1 MGIAGILSTNSF
13 NPMKT
18 VTHDRR
24 TDRAASVEKSDPFP
38 QISAEKPKTCPYDYL
53 AKDGLIEYNGVTFV
67 CDYKTNSICLGD
79 MSNEKDVRNIS
90 LPSGGNLKVNVNNF
104 GDLAKAAGMFSPADL
119 NAIMRAIAQYNH
131 CTSKLNELE
140 EEETKTIENAAEHG
154 SEQVDEPIEEP
165 TEDEDIYSGVESFTL
180 TKYQEIQLTEST
192 TIGTSSVN
200 GATECASYE
209 IGGNGKV
216 WTIICIGKDGI
227 SSKKCRDGMELDSW
241 EIKFTNPDEAK
252 RVEDFIAGFKKD
264 ANLKFAGT
272 RDFWS
277 LFLTDGISRDNL
289 VELNDTWMWEE

>member
-1 MGIAGILSTNSF
+1 MGISGITNSSVY
-13 NPMKT
+13 NPIQT
-18 VTHDRR
+18 VT
-24 TDRAASVEKSDPFP
+24 RARKNDNAEGIEKSSSFP

-53 AKDGLIEYNGVTFV
+53 SKDGLIEYNGVTFV

-79 MSNEKDVRNIS
+79 MSNEKEVLNIS

-119 NAIMRAIAQYNH
+119 NAIMRAISQYNH

-140 EEETKTIENAAEHG
+140 EEETKTTENAAEHG
-154 SEQVDEPIEEP
+154 AEQVDEPIEEP

-209 IGGNGKV
+209 TGGNGKV
-216 WTIICIGKDGI
+216 WTITCIGKDGI
-227 SSKKCRDGMELDSW
+227 SSKKCRDGMEFDSW

-264 ANLKFAGT
+264 ANLKFAGMQA
-272 RDFWS
+272 FWS
-277 LFLTDGISRDNL
+277 LFLTGGISRDNL
-289 VELNDTWMWEE
+289 VEINDKWTWEQ

>member
-1 MGIAGILSTNSF
+1 MGISGITNSSVY
-13 NPMKT
+13 NPMQT
-18 VTHDRR
+18 VT
-24 TDRAASVEKSDPFP
+24 RARKNDKAEGIEKSSSFP
-38 QISAEKPKTCPYDYL
+38 QISAEKSKTCPYDYL

-79 MSNEKDVRNIS
+79 MSNEKDVLNIS

-104 GDLAKAAGMFSPADL
+104 GDLARAAGMFSPADL

-140 EEETKTIENAAEHG
+140 EEETETIENAAEHG
-154 SEQVDEPIEEP
+154 AEQVDEPIKDLAEEQVS
-165 TEDEDIYSGVESFTL
+165 YSSVENITL

-209 IGGNGKV
+209 TGGNGKV
-216 WTIICIGKDGI
+216 WTITCIGKDGI
-227 SSKKCRDGMELDSW
+227 SSMKCRDGMEFDCW

-264 ANLKFAGT
+264 ANLKFAGM
-272 RDFWS
+272 RAFWS
-277 LFLTDGISRDNL
+277 LFLTGSISRDNL
-289 VELNDTWMWEE
+289 VELNNTWTWGQ

>member
-1 MGIAGILSTNSF
+1 MGISGITNSSVY
-13 NPMKT
+13 NPIQT
-18 VTHDRR
+18 VT
-24 TDRAASVEKSDPFP
+24 RARKNDNAEGIEKSSSFP

-53 AKDGLIEYNGVTFV
+53 SKDGLIEYNGVSFV

-79 MSNEKDVRNIS
+79 MSNEKEVLNIS

-119 NAIMRAIAQYNH
+119 NAIMRAISQYNH

-140 EEETKTIENAAEHG
+140 EEETKTTENAAEHG
-154 SEQVDEPIEEP
+154 AEQVDEPIEEP
-165 TEDEDIYSGVESFTL
+165 TEDEDIYSGVENFTL

-209 IGGNGKV
+209 TGGNGKV
-216 WTIICIGKDGI
+216 WTITCIGKDGI
-227 SSKKCRDGMELDSW
+227 SSKKCRDGMEFDSW

-264 ANLKFAGT
+264 ANLKFAGVQA
-272 RDFWS
+272 FWS
-277 LFLTDGISRDNL
+277 LFLTGSISKDNL
-289 VELNDTWMWEE
+289 VELNDTWTWE